1 MNFAFDSS
9 IRYFR
14 RSEAL
19 ELLLILY
26 NNNRL
31 LHLDSI
37 KYTDQRRKLEKTL
50 CKNTIDTF
58 VELSDAC
65 AASDNG
71 QVASCNGPSVQ
82 KKVLQKFIG
91 HLLILLRAVYTNHLP
106 EAWNWEAVKTALTTY
121 KSKNVLSRDTKSAY
135 NKLAVKIGAPINV

>member
-14 RSEAL
+14 RNEAL

-31 LHLDSI
+31 LHIDST
-37 KYTDQRRKLEKTL
+37 KYIDQRKKLEKTL
-50 CKNTIDTF
+50 CKNIIDTF
-58 VELSDAC
+58 KESSDPY
-65 AASDNG
+65 ASDNG
-71 QVASCNGPSVQ
+71 QVASCNGTGVQ

-91 HLLILLRAVYTNHLP
+91 HLLILLRAVHTNHLP
-106 EAWNWEAVKTALTTY
+106 EAWNWEAVKAALTTY
-121 KSKNVLSRDTKSAY
+121 KSRNVLSRDTKNAY
-135 NKLAVKIGAPINV
+135 NRLAVKIGAPTNV